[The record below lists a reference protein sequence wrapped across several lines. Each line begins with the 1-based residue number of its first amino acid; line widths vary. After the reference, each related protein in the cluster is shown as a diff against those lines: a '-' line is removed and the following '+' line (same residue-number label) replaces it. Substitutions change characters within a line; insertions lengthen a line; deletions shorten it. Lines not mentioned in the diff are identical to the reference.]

1 MKLKALPV
9 LLLALAPVL
18 AQAGEEQ
25 LKTEG
30 ARDAYKRQYGNML
43 DHRAFAQSPDT
54 GAWYFSAYEQSRESA
69 AARALAGCN
78 AQVPRGGSPCVI
90 VNVNGEW
97 KR

>member
-1 MKLKALPV
+1 MKLHALPV
-9 LLLALAPVL
+9 LLLAFAPVL
-18 AQAGEEQ
+18 AHAGEEQ
-25 LKTEG
+25 LKTEA

-43 DHRAFAQSPDT
+43 DHRAFAQSPT

-78 AQVPRGGSPCVI
+78 AQVPRGGAPCVVI
-90 VNVNGEW
+90 NVNGEW